1 MAGKP
6 AICPSLVKGEVAGLF
21 MGETFLSLN
30 NISKSYGGVRALSR
44 VDLDVRTGEVHCLV
58 GENGSGKST
67 LIKVIAGVVQP
78 DPGGS
83 LVVGGRLYAR
93 LSPIDSM
100 HAGVQV
106 IYQDLSLF
114 PNLTVA
120 ENIAINQCL
129 EEKRTLVRRSQMVA
143 VAREAM
149 CKIGIELVP
158 ECLVGDLPIARQQIV
173 GICRSITRGGR
184 LIVMDEPTSSLGKR
198 DIDYLFSVIRKIKER
213 GLSVLFVG
221 HKLNEIFEIADRVT
235 ILRDGRKVG
244 TSEIASL
251 DREQLIELMT
261 GRKVTSSS
269 YARNYSTAKCLLELR
284 KLSKKGQFSDVDLQ
298 LYPGEILGITGLIGS
313 GRTELA
319 LALFGLNPPDAGKI
333 LVEGSERSIGSADKA
348 VSLGICYVPEDRL
361 TQGLFMEHT
370 ISRNIIVTVL
380 RQLAR
385 GLGLLDGRRI
395 RQVNARWIEELAI
408 RTPNAE
414 LQVKQLSGGNQQR
427 VVIAKWL
434 ERKPK
439 ILILDG
445 PTIGVDVGAKQEI
458 HQIIKSLAE
467 SGMGIVMISDEVAEV
482 VAYSHRI
489 LVMRDGRISAEF
501 DAARTSEG
509 EILQELN
516 IRQENQ
522 RGDCVQ

>member
-1 MAGKP
+1 
-6 AICPSLVKGEVAGLF
+6 
-21 MGETFLSLN
+21 MGEPFLSLH
-30 NISKSYGGVRALSR
+30 NISKSYGGVRALSQ
-44 VDLDVRTGEVHCLV
+44 VDLDIQAGEVHCLV

-83 LVVGGRLYAR
+83 LAIGGRHYAR

-100 HAGVQV
+100 HAGIQV

-129 EEKRTLVRRSQMVA
+129 EEKRTLVRRSQIVA

-149 CKIGIELVP
+149 GRIGTELVP

-173 GICRSITRGGR
+173 AICRSITRGGR
-184 LIVMDEPTSSLGKR
+184 LIVMDEPTSSLGRR
-198 DIDYLFSVIRKIKER
+198 DIDYLFSVIGKIRER

-221 HKLNEIFEIADRVT
+221 HKLNEILEIADRVT
-235 ILRDGRKVG
+235 VLRDGRKVV
-244 TSEIASL
+244 TSEIAGL
-251 DREQLIELMT
+251 DREQLIEHMT
-261 GRKVTSSS
+261 GRKVVTSA
-269 YARNYSTAKCLLELR
+269 YAKTYSTEKSLLELR
-284 KLSKKGQFSDVDLQ
+284 KLSKKGQFVDVDLQ
-298 LYPGEILGITGLIGS
+298 LHAGEVLGITGLIGS

-333 LVEGSERSIGSADKA
+333 LIDGSECSIGSAVKA
-348 VSLGICYVPEDRL
+348 VALGICYVPEDRL
-361 TQGLFMEHT
+361 TQGLFMEH
-370 ISRNIIVTVL
+370 SVNRNIIVTVL
-380 RQLAR
+380 RQLVGR
-385 GLGLLDGRRI
+385 LGLLDGRRI
-395 RQVNARWIEELAI
+395 RQVNARWIRELAI
-408 RTPNAE
+408 RTPSAE

-427 VVIAKWL
+427 VVLAKWL
-434 ERKPK
+434 ERQPK

-458 HQIIKSLAE
+458 HQIIKGLAE
-467 SGMGIVMISDEVAEV
+467 SGMGIIMISDEVAEV

-501 DAARTSEG
+501 DAARTSES
-509 EILQELN
+509 EVLQELST
-516 IRQENQ
+516 RAENQ
-522 RGDCVQ
+522 GGACLR

>member
-1 MAGKP
+1 MDA
-6 AICPSLVKGEVAGLF
+6 A
-21 MGETFLSLN
+21 FLSLT
-30 NISKSYGGVRALSR
+30 NISKSYAGVRALSQ
-44 VDLDVRTGEVHCLV
+44 VDLDIRAGEVHCLV

-78 DPGGS
+78 DPGAS
-83 LVVGGRLYAR
+83 ILINNRQFAKLN
-93 LSPIDSM
+93 PIDSM
-100 HAGVQV
+100 LAGIQV

-129 EEKRTLVRRSQMVA
+129 EEKRVLVRRSQLA
-143 VAREAM
+143 TLAREAM
-149 CKIGIELVP
+149 GKIGAELDLDS
-158 ECLVGDLPIARQQIV
+158 LVGELPIARQQIV
-173 GICRSITRGGR
+173 AICRSITRGGK

-198 DIDYLFSVIRKIKER
+198 DIEYLFSIIRKIRDR

-221 HKLNEIFEIADRVT
+221 HKLNEIFEIADRVS
-235 ILRDGRKVG
+235 ILRDGKKVG
-244 TSEIASL
+244 TSQIGL
-251 DREQLIELMT
+251 LNKEQLIERMT
-261 GRKVTSSS
+261 GRKFSVST
-269 YARNYSTAKCLLELR
+269 YAKSYSTERTLLEVR
-284 KLSKKGQFSDVDLQ
+284 KLSKKGQFSDIDFQ

-319 LALFGLNPPDAGKI
+319 LALFGLNPPDSGKI
-333 LVEGSERSIGSADKA
+333 LIEGRQCAVHSADRA
-348 VSLGICYVPEDRL
+348 VALGISYLPENRL

-370 ISRNIIVTVL
+370 ISRNMIVTVIRL
-380 RQLAR
+380 LPRAF
-385 GLGLLDGRRI
+385 GLLDGKRI
-395 RQVNARWIEELAI
+395 KQINARWIKELNI
-408 RTPNAE
+408 RTPSAE

-427 VVIAKWL
+427 VVLAKWL

-467 SGMGIVMISDEVAEV
+467 SGIGILMISDEVAEV

-489 LVMRDGRISAEF
+489 LVMKDGRIGADL
-501 DAARTSEG
+501 DAARTSES
-509 EILQELN
+509 EILEQLN
-516 IRQENQ
+516 TRQEA
-522 RGDCVQ
+522 RPEVMA